1 MNQPNIYWIIIDS
14 VRTYK
19 TGIDD
24 RDRIDAIDYF
34 ALQGIEFTKAY
45 TSAPSS
51 VLSGSSMFT
60 ALPATYI
67 SRHFSDW
74 DFNSDKVETLQNT
87 LINKGYSIYSIFN
100 SREERRMLR
109 SLIHPISAD
118 FYPQGVSHRNW
129 WTNHECTQIFKNAF
143 EKHQSNENGFFTIW
157 YDCRKDPTIN
167 DEILDVLDFIKSKGN
182 FEDSIIIMS
191 SDHGYPDPSSGLT
204 EETMK
209 KFSHDMIIT
218 EDNIRVPL
226 VMKFPGGPR
235 SVKIPHAVGLK
246 DVFPTINDFL
256 GIPEPNKQFSYRG
269 ASLLPLLDVKNNA
282 KKQDRLARIDTRLN
296 MAAERITALVSGDLK
311 YVKYWDDE
319 LEELYNLN
327 DDPNE
332 LINLLDEVSKE
343 KIEVLDEF
351 RDVLEEMENELNSF
365 LLQELEENIRRE
377 ITKIT
382 MLKKSKH
389 ILIFSETAPD
399 QYLHLLKS
407 ILTESHNKAL
417 KILIAQ
423 NISEIDSCADV
434 AFYITES
441 TKTGAFNKSVF
452 KSLGDSSDKVVMMDF
467 NGKIFN
473 RFLAIWVWPAISYFR
488 ENSFFYKSEPYL
500 VFYDLIFVLK
510 AGVKKVAGRKSGLHI
525 DGNKVKRMRDREL
538 KALNANGK

>member
-1 MNQPNIYWIIIDS
+1 MKQPNIYWIIIDS

-19 TGIDD
+19 TGVDD
-24 RDRIDAIDYF
+24 RDRIDAIDDF
-34 ALQGIEFTKAY
+34 AQHGIEFTKAY

-74 DFNSDKVETLQNT
+74 DFNPDKVETLQNT

-118 FYPQGVSHRNW
+118 FYPPGVSHRNW
-129 WTNHECTQIFKNAF
+129 WTNQECTHIFKNAF
-143 EKHQSNENGFFTIW
+143 EKHKSNQNGFFTIW

-167 DEILDVLDFIKSKGN
+167 DEILDLLDFIKSKGN

-256 GIPEPNKQFSYRG
+256 GIPEPNNQFSYRG
-269 ASLLPLLDVKNNA
+269 TSLLPLIDAKNNTN
-282 KKQDRLARIDTRLN
+282 QEDRLARIDTRLN

-311 YVKYWDDE
+311 YVKYWDDDV
-319 LEELYNLN
+319 EELYNLN

-332 LINLLDEVSKE
+332 LSNLLEASKVKNE
-343 KIEVLDEF
+343 ALDGF

-365 LLQELEENIRRE
+365 LLKELEDNIRQE

-382 MLKKSKH
+382 LLKKSNH
-389 ILIFSETAPD
+389 IMIFSETAPD
-399 QYLHLLKS
+399 QYLLLLKS
-407 ILTESHNKAL
+407 ILTDLLNKSVN
-417 KILIAQ
+417 IFITQ
-423 NISEIDSCADV
+423 NVSEIDHYVDV

-452 KSLGDSSDKVVMMDF
+452 SSLGESSDKVVMMDF

-473 RFLAIWVWPAISYFR
+473 RFLASWVWPAISYFR

-500 VFYDLIFVLK
+500 VFFDLIFVLK
-510 AGVKKVAGRKSGLHI
+510 SGIKKISGRKSGLHI

-538 KALNANGK
+538 KTLNANKK